1 MLKRPPLLPAPP
13 ALATGLAP
21 AALLPLPA
29 PPVLPNIDWNMRLK
43 GLLLDDSLVGGGAGT
58 AAGRVSSCCDMKG
71 AWKQI
76 VMGQRSA
83 AVLFQIMGDRPA

>member
-29 PPVLPNIDWNMRLK
+29 PPALPNIDWNMRLK

-58 AAGRVSSCCDMKG
+58 AVGRVSSCCDGNIEDM
-71 AWKQI
+71 A
-76 VMGQRSA
+76 
-83 AVLFQIMGDRPA
+83 DR